1 MYLPTSLLGGATVRG
16 VVAVALAGAIVA
28 TGAMPAWAGS
38 SAPGGA
44 RSAAAV
50 PGQNPAGRAGSIAHR
65 SIPDA
70 AMLQPQDL
78 HGATPTPVT
87 DDYWAAL
94 QPPQPCADRPYPS
107 AGLQVADRAIT
118 ALIGVDR
125 GPTVVMEHVA
135 TYRSDGAHQYLQ
147 QLRRALAACNG
158 LDNDGVLWTVRA
170 TGVAGD
176 ESVLLS
182 SRTYID
188 YADSYHYT
196 YLVVARVGK
205 ALVVVA
211 DTGWETASGDEAL
224 ARELGVAGARRA
236 AVLK

>member
-1 MYLPTSLLGGATVRG
+1 VYLPTSLIGGATVRG
-16 VVAVALAGAIVA
+16 IVAVALAGAIVA
-28 TGAMPAWAGS
+28 TGAMPARAGS
-38 SAPGGA
+38 SAPSGA
-44 RSAAAV
+44 RIAAS
-50 PGQNPAGRAGSIAHR
+50 GPAGRAAYR

-94 QPPQPCADRPYPS
+94 RPPQPCADRPYPS
-107 AGLQVADRAIT
+107 AGLKLADRAIT

-158 LDNDGVLWTVRA
+158 LDKDGVLWTIRA

-176 ESVLLS
+176 ESLLLS

-196 YLVVARVGK
+196 YLVLARVGS

-224 ARELGVAGARRA
+224 ARELGAAGARRA